1 MAISLQHILT
11 FCMLTLLT
19 CSQGAK
25 VLIYP
30 IDCGFNS
37 RLMNLV
43 KIADILN
50 ANGHNATVL
59 VNTKV
64 AKMLEPEQTTL
75 LEYYVPNV
83 ENLPLV
89 TDPEVL
95 EMFKNFNMWDLPT
108 FVQRWVDLM
117 VPFCE
122 SVLGTK
128 VIHDLK
134 AEGYDLIITDNMWD
148 CGRIVIDY
156 LDIPA
161 LTYSNFGFTE
171 DPYTFYPTLP
181 SFMCP
186 PGSTACLSDKMNFQ
200 ERLGNFLSV
209 TLIHYFM
216 IPKVAVI
223 YDKLKMKHDLNVS
236 RSILDSNAFRSPVIV
251 NGDFVLGYPRP
262 VMPHV
267 LMIPGLYHK
276 LPKPLP
282 EDLSIFIEESA
293 PHGIVVVSFGSMV
306 STFDG
311 EKAEIIAKVLG
322 ELPQRVLWRFT
333 GEKPASLKDNT
344 KLVSWFPQA
353 DVLRHPLV
361 KMFITHCGISGTY
374 EAAMNGLPVVAI
386 PLFGDQMHN
395 CRKLTERGG
404 MGMELKLD
412 TMTET
417 GLRETVKEVMHNPK
431 FLKNAKHVSALLQ
444 DTEISPKQK
453 LLYWVDYVIRHNG
466 ARHLISV
473 TALGMSNFVFYSVDV
488 IMSLIVII
496 IILVVFLVAFAICL
510 IKFILRCSKSNQK
523 HKRL

>member
-1 MAISLQHILT
+1 MTTKLQHILT
-11 FCMLTLLT
+11 LYIMMLLTL
-19 CSQGAK
+19 SQGANI
-25 VLIYP
+25 LIYP

-50 ANGHNATVL
+50 AIGHNATVL

-64 AKMLEPEQTTL
+64 AKMLEPEHTTL

-83 ENLPLV
+83 EKLPLV
-89 TDPEVL
+89 SDPDVV
-95 EMFKNFNMWDLPT
+95 EMMKNVGMLDLPNLL
-108 FVQRWVDLM
+108 QRYQNIIT
-117 VPFCE
+117 PFCE
-122 SVLGTK
+122 GVLGTK
-128 VIHDLK
+128 VIHNLK

-148 CGRIVIDY
+148 CGHIVIDY
-156 LDIPA
+156 LDIPS
-161 LTYSNFGFTE
+161 LTYSNFGFTQ
-171 DPYTFYPTLP
+171 DPYMFYPLLP

-186 PGSTACLSDKMNFQ
+186 PGTKACLSDEMNFT
-200 ERLGNFLSV
+200 ERLRNALSV
-209 TLIHYFM
+209 FLVRYLVFPTQ
-216 IPKVAVI
+216 AVL
-223 YDKLKMKHDLNVS
+223 YDNLKMKYNLNIS
-236 RSILDSNAFRSPVIV
+236 RSFLDSNAYRSPVIV
-251 NGDFVLGYPRP
+251 NGDFILDYPRP
-262 VMPHV
+262 IMPHV
-267 LMIPGLYHK
+267 LMISGLYHK

-282 EDLSIFIEESA
+282 EDLSTFIEEST

-306 STFDG
+306 STFDR

-344 KLVSWFPQA
+344 KLVSWFPQG

-374 EAAMNGLPVVAI
+374 EAAINGLPVVAI
-386 PLFGDQMHN
+386 LLFRDQPYN
-395 CRKLTERGG
+395 CRKLTKRGG

-417 GLRETVKEVMHNPK
+417 GLRETVKEVMNNPE

-444 DTEISPKQK
+444 DTEIPPKQK

-466 ARHLISV
+466 ARHLISE
-473 TALGMSNFVFYSVDV
+473 TALGMSYFVFYSVDV
-488 IMSLIVII
+488 IMSLIVVT
-496 IILVVFLVAFAICL
+496 ILIVVLLVALGFCL
-510 IKFILRCSKSNQK
+510 IKSILHFLKSNQK
-523 HKRL
+523 HKKI